1 MDFGKVLTAMVTPF
15 DEKGKMDLERTTI
28 LIEYLLE
35 NGTEGLVINGTTGE
49 SPTLSIQEKID
60 LFKHVVKVTNKR
72 VPIIAG
78 TSSNDTY
85 ASIEL
90 TKEAE
95 TAGVDA
101 VMIVAPYYNKPTQR
115 GMYEHFK
122 ALAEAT
128 TLPVVLYNI
137 PGRSVVKINA
147 ETIIELSKIDN
158 IVSLKEA
165 SGDFDLASEVIQN
178 TSEDFSVY
186 SGEDGLTLPLVSIGA
201 DGVISV
207 ASHVIGNE
215 LQQMIKAY
223 TNGEY
228 QKAASLHRQLLP
240 VMRGLFKQP
249 SPAPTKAALQM
260 KGIDTGGVRLPLLDL
275 TEQERNELKEL
286 MDG

>member
-15 DEKGKMDLERTTI
+15 NEEGKMDLERTTI

-60 LFKHVVKVTNKR
+60 LFKHVVKVVNKR
-72 VPIIAG
+72 VPVIAG

-85 ASIEL
+85 ASVGL

-95 TAGVDA
+95 AIGVDA

-122 ALAEAT
+122 TIAEAT

-137 PGRSVVKINA
+137 PGRSVVKVDA
-147 ETIIELSKIDN
+147 ETIVELSKIDN

-178 TSEDFSVY
+178 TPDDFTVY
-186 SGEDGLTLPLVSIGA
+186 SGEDGLTLPLLSIGA

-207 ASHVIGNE
+207 ASHVAGNE
-215 LQQMIKAY
+215 LQQMVKAF
-223 TNGEY
+223 TNGDY
-228 QKAASLHRQLLP
+228 KTAAALHRQLLP
-240 VMRGLFKQP
+240 LMRGLFKQP

-260 KGIDTGGVRLPLLDL
+260 KGVDTGGVRLPLLDL
-275 TEQERNELKEL
+275 TEQERGELKQL
-286 MDG
+286 LDS